1 MRDGNRRDAV
11 RTRRRKV
18 LLDFSRESRLS
29 WTLSFLSGVHDNIV
43 MNIESIMDSKRNLEF
58 NMFLSRSP
66 SFLFF
71 LKNTIK

>member
-29 WTLSFLSGVHDNIV
+29 WTLSFLSGVHDSIV
-43 MNIESIMDSKRNLEF
+43 MIIESIMDSKRNLEF